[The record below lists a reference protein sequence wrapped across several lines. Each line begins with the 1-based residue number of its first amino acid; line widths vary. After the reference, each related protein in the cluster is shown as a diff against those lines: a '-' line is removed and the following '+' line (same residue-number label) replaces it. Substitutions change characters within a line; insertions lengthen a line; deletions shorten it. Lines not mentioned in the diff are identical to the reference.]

1 MGPFCTYILPLDSE
15 THSHRGARIG
25 AHLLKTKLWLP
36 CHWYKELLPAPAEGL
51 ALSYPCSSVSTMS
64 PIIPSTPCHL
74 SLVHLIPASSLLS
87 SRCVTTLIPHILLP
101 LLGPAPSFIFCHS
114 GPCHCLGEVTL
125 GLYFYKIRVDKG
137 PLLFSFMTFG
147 TLLRGIH
154 GGSTVTQTAVW

>member
-51 ALSYPCSSVSTMS
+51 ALSYPCSSVSIMS
-64 PIIPSTPCHL
+64 PIIPSTPL
-74 SLVHLIPASSLLS
+74 SPISCAPDPSQF
-87 SRCVTTLIPHILLP
+87 PP
-101 LLGPAPSFIFCHS
+101 LLKVCDHSDPTYSAPPAGTSSFLHLCHS

-125 GLYFYKIRVDKG
+125 GLYFYKIRVEKG
-137 PLLFSFMTFG
+137 PLLFSLMMFG